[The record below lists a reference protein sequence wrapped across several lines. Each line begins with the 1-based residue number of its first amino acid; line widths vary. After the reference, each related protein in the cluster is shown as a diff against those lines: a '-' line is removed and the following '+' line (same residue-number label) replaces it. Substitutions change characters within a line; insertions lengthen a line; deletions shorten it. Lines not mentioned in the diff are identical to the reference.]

1 MQFKNYLR
9 SFSVALF
16 SPIVIIMACT
26 LSACNSFS
34 LRSQPQ
40 CMIWHQQSIS
50 FQQRRYTSQRPLF
63 RELISNDE
71 EDLRADIAVI
81 REQVGLDEFLKVD
94 DRLCVIKWVL
104 PHILKIFP
112 FKSSRMMIF
121 LNRSTSTQYQIVCTI
136 LQSMQSIW
144 NQISQT
150 CIREGRSDQCSP
162 RDYSFGKSSVWRNWI
177 Q

>member
-1 MQFKNYLR
+1 MATIMQFKNYLR

-40 CMIWHQQSIS
+40 CMMWHQQSIS
-50 FQQRRYTSQRPLF
+50 FQQRRYTSQLPLF

-94 DRLCVIKWVL
+94 DRLCVIK
-104 PHILKIFP
+104 
-112 FKSSRMMIF
+112 
-121 LNRSTSTQYQIVCTI
+121 
-136 LQSMQSIW
+136 
-144 NQISQT
+144 
-150 CIREGRSDQCSP
+150 
-162 RDYSFGKSSVWRNWI
+162 
-177 Q
+177 